1 MNTREFLVETVENL
15 QKMQARGL
23 HYLSFFLMKDAI
35 QLLGTLSFESPINL
49 DAINPSDFTDRPVF
63 DRALERYPS
72 LHKYAELIEG
82 PHDLYEGFGKLLH
95 LGHGIVIT
103 QASDPENGQ
112 DHMKVLSFNGTPRL
126 VLVCEE
132 LLADIQQAVK
142 FLSPEAFYE
151 DFMHP
156 KLRAD

>member
-1 MNTREFLVETVENL
+1 MNTSEFLVETVENL
-15 QKMQARGL
+15 QKMQEQGL
-23 HYLSFFLMKDAI
+23 HYLSFFLMKGVI
-35 QLLGTLSFESPINL
+35 QLLGTLSFESQFDL
-49 DAINPSDFTDRPVF
+49 ETMDPSDFADKPIF
-63 DRALERYPS
+63 DRALEKFPP